1 MNIKDSTKEV
11 MLKAIDRYA
20 EEYDCSS
27 TECQLMIKA
36 TNEDCVPSYLLL
48 IKNKIVKG
56 LSFNEILNLKID
68 FLGREIIVTPF
79 IASALRK
86 IKKKHNMFFRDIN
99 VLIYKPSEK
108 IKEPK
113 LFLFEKTKQI
123 EPITLDYIFGE
134 DLD

>member
-1 MNIKDSTKEV
+1 MDIRNSTQEV
-11 MLKAIDRYA
+11 MIKAIERYA
-20 EEYDCSS
+20 EEHECSS

-36 TNEDCVPSYLLL
+36 TNENCEPSYLLL
-48 IKNKIVKG
+48 IKNKIIKA

-123 EPITLDYIFGE
+123 EPLTLDFIFGE
-134 DLD
+134 DLE